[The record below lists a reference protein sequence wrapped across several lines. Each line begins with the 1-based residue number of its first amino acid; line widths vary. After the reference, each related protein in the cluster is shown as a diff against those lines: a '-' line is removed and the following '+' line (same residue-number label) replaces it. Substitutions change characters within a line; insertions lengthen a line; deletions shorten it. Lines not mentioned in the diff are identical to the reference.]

1 MNIQMPGTFQPRR
14 STGATP
20 VRTRR
25 IQEAAP
31 TGLLSRAL
39 LWLQTLSQPGRHPR
53 RLQLCATV
61 ALGEKRFVSI
71 IECDGQQ
78 FLIGGGAANVSL
90 LAQLPDTK
98 DSSLPQPTPIGPESA
113 R

>member
-1 MNIQMPGTFQPRR
+1 MNFQHAGTFSPRRLAETMPPRPRR
-14 STGATP
+14 SKELTA
-20 VRTRR
+20 
-25 IQEAAP
+25 

-39 LWLQTLSQPGRHPR
+39 LWLQTRSQVARRPR

-78 FLIGGGAANVSL
+78 FLIGGGAGTVSL
-90 LAQLPDTK
+90 LAQLPDAV
-98 DSSLPQPTPIGPESA
+98 DSSLPLPAPIRPAGTA
-113 R
+113 

>member
-1 MNIQMPGTFQPRR
+1 MNNQQPGTFQPRR
-14 STGATP
+14 IAETMP
-20 VRTRR
+20 PRTRR
-25 IQEAAP
+25 IRQAAP
-31 TGLLSRAL
+31 VGLLSRAL
-39 LWLQTLSQPGRHPR
+39 LWLQARSQTARRPR

-78 FLIGGGAANVSL
+78 FLIGGGAGTVSL
-90 LAQLPDTK
+90 LAQLPDAV
-98 DSSLPQPTPIGPESA
+98 DASLPLPTPIRAAGA

>member
-1 MNIQMPGTFQPRR
+1 MNLQNVDTFRPRR
-14 STGATP
+14 SAEPTSP
-20 VRTRR
+20 RLRR
-25 IQEAAP
+25 IKEFAA

-39 LWLQTLSQPGRHPR
+39 LWLQTRSQAVRGPR
-53 RLQLCATV
+53 RLQLCATM

-78 FLIGGGAANVSL
+78 FLIGGGSGNVSL
-90 LAQLPDTK
+90 LAQLPNAAG
-98 DSSLPQPTPIGPESA
+98 SGPSAPIPIRTDGA